1 MQWFLRATGLV
12 GLHKTLVEAHRP
24 SLLHA
29 FEPFVGSRNGNRLRV
44 TLVRHPCSWLASVY
58 GIVKRRDELDDLPD
72 PILNPFWSFATES
85 FDRFVLAYLNTAGGS
100 IYRTFRPYIEEADTC
115 LRIEDMPWAAL
126 DLFESLGVPRMLR
139 QKCVGIGKV
148 NVSENVPLW
157 DKSLKEEVKREEEE
171 LLELFDY
178 W

>member
-1 MQWFLRATGLV
+1 MQWFLRATGLA
-12 GLHKTLVEAHRP
+12 GLHKTIVEAHHP
-24 SLLHA
+24 SLPHA

-58 GIVKRRDELDDLPD
+58 SDVLKNGSTTNQLE
-72 PILNPFWSFATES
+72 PFSSLTTES
-85 FDRFVLAYLNTAGGS
+85 FDRFVFAYLNTAGGS